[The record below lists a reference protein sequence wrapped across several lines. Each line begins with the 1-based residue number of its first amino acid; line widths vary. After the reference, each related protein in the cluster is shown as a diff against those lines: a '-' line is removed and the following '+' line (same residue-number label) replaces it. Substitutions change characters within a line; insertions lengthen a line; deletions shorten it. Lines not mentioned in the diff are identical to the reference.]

1 MRDERKKIIFETNK
15 HGNLVAKIESPIY
28 VDNGITNKCV
38 GYCSS
43 TMELNLW
50 DDPDTG
56 NPANKSRGG
65 ACIEWDIPKLDCCR
79 HINISWEKSTLT
91 EFDGVYSLPYPAALL
106 LRKFGIKVPA
116 DFLS

>member
-1 MRDERKKIIFETNK
+1 MRDERKKIIFDTNK
-15 HGNLVAKIESPIY
+15 NGNLFAKIESPIFA
-28 VDNGITNKCV
+28 DNGTTNKCV

-56 NPANKSRGG
+56 KPANKSRGS

-79 HINISWEKSTLT
+79 EIIVSWEKSTLT
-91 EFDGVYSLPYPAALL
+91 DFDGVFSLPKQAALL
-106 LRKFGIKVPA
+106 LRKFGVKVPNS
-116 DFLS
+116 FLN